1 MMHMGIV
8 DRDSLNVKTKC
19 HLEFIRDFLSRL
31 NDKCGF
37 QVQFPVGLLS
47 EETSGLLS
55 WV

>member
-19 HLEFIRDFLSRL
+19 HLEFIRDFQSRL

-37 QVQFPVGLLS
+37 QVQFPVGGDKWTFELGLS
-47 EETSGLLS
+47 EN
-55 WV
+55 